1 MRASLGLTTTKA
13 INASQQIA
21 QAVSDSV
28 VVKTKKINPK
38 NLSGGLE
45 LFVQPEDYANVL
57 SVSEASVNYRSRR
70 FKTNINIPWL
80 DWLLTKGDQ
89 NLISGFEFQPGSNLG
104 RSRAGRMVESPMG
117 NWRISP
123 EFAGTKSDNFITR
136 AFDRNIQDKIVNAV
150 KKTINKRL

>member
-1 MRASLGLTTTKA
+1 M
-13 INASQQIA
+13 
-21 QAVSDSV
+21 
-28 VVKTKKINPK
+28 
-38 NLSGGLE
+38 
-45 LFVQPEDYANVL
+45 
-57 SVSEASVNYRSRR
+57 SVSEASVNYRSKR

-89 NLISGFEFQPGSNLG
+89 ILISGFEFQPGSNLG

-136 AFDRNIQDKIVNAV
+136 AFDRNIQDKIVNTV

>member
-1 MRASLGLTTTKA
+1 MQRTTIQKEKRA
-13 INASQQIA
+13 
-21 QAVSDSV
+21 VFDS
-28 VVKTKKINPK
+28 
-38 NLSGGLE
+38 
-45 LFVQPEDYANVL
+45 
-57 SVSEASVNYRSRR
+57 
-70 FKTNINIPWL
+70 
-80 DWLLTKGDQ
+80 LLTDEELLIFKFCDQ
-89 NLISGFEFQPGSNLG
+89 ILISGFEFQPGSNLG